1 MTSIDPRLTAHR
13 EAWARKPGLRA
24 VYGDYHE
31 RILER
36 CRPGITLEIGGGSG
50 HLADSTSG
58 LISLDILP
66 APWLDLV
73 ADAQRLPFAPSSL
86 DNVVMVDVLHHLP
99 SPATFLVEAQ
109 RVLKPGGKLVM
120 LEPAIT
126 PASWPFLHFLHPEE
140 VRLRVDPLTTRS
152 EEGGPRDPF
161 ESNQAIPTLLFGRR
175 RASERFQQQ
184 FPALK
189 LRECQYLSMLAYPL
203 SGGFQRW
210 SLLPARWVAP
220 LLRLEE
226 RLEGLGRLLAFRL
239 LITIVKAPLDDAP
252 EAPSTNRDPG

>member
-1 MTSIDPRLTAHR
+1 MTIDPRLAAHR
-13 EAWARKPGLRA
+13 EAWARKPALRA

-36 CRPGITLEIGGGSG
+36 CRPGTTLEIGGGSG
-50 HLADSTSG
+50 HLAHSTSG

-73 ADAQRLPFAPSSL
+73 ADAQRLPFASSSL

-99 SPATFLVEAQ
+99 SPATFLAEAQ
-109 RVLKPGGKLVM
+109 RVLKPGGRLVM

-126 PASWPFLHFLHPEE
+126 PASWPFLHFLHPED
-140 VRLRVDPLTTRS
+140 VRLGVDPLTARR
-152 EEGGPRDPF
+152 EDVGARDPF

-175 RASERFQQQ
+175 RARERFQEQ
-184 FPALK
+184 FPALQ
-189 LRECQYLSMLAYPL
+189 LHECQYLSMLAYPL

-210 SLLPARWVAP
+210 SLLPARWVSP

-226 RLEGLGRLLAFRL
+226 SLERLGRLLAFRL
-239 LITIVKAPLDDAP
+239 LITIVKAPPDGARDT
-252 EAPSTNRDPG
+252 PSRSGARS